1 MYNHLDSI
9 PACDRQTD
17 GQTDILSRHSPRYAY
32 TSRGKNPV
40 VFGCLTNVAL
50 LFRSFI
56 LSVVIFLYF
65 DFVV

>member
-40 VFGCLTNVAL
+40 VLGALQMLRYYFEVLYFLL
-50 LFRSFI
+50 LF
-56 LSVVIFLYF
+56 FLYF